1 MKIKSID
8 QDFSVCRL
16 RDYSG
21 VDLNAEYCFVGK
33 TDEEHSLVCPTA
45 DVPEHVL
52 EREDGWRA
60 FRIEGVLDF
69 SLIGLLANISR
80 VLAEHK
86 IGIFVISTYRTD
98 YILTKKEQFG
108 RALEVLALAGYKV

>member
-16 RDYSG
+16 WDYSG

-33 TDEEHSLVCPTA
+33 
-45 DVPEHVL
+45 PEHVL

-69 SLIGLLANISR
+69 SLIGVLANISR

-108 RALEVLALAGYKV
+108 RALEVLALAGYEV